1 MHYIGDKKLK
11 GKKEMNKKNP
21 GNILRGLWV
30 SAREAATAYCASV
43 HGFFVG
49 GNPEVDFLSKH
60 LQLQKQKQKDLIRLR
75 RFLPAAR
82 TTHTRRSRGAIK
94 FSSIMNFCSI

>member
-49 GNPEVDFLSKH
+49 GNPEVEF
-60 LQLQKQKQKDLIRLR
+60 
-75 RFLPAAR
+75 FV
-82 TTHTRRSRGAIK
+82 
-94 FSSIMNFCSI
+94 